1 MRFTIAAVAFF
12 AGLVAADTTVFE
24 TEQVTVTSCGPE
36 VTNCPASSGV
46 ATSVP
51 VVATSAVVPNGVG
64 AASSGA
70 PSWTTAVPAAPAT
83 TGAAAP
89 AGGNTAAQS
98 YTVIAHTTCVPTVVY
113 STIPIAQTTSPVGS
127 GSGSGSGSGP
137 AGSGAPHVPSSSKAA
152 PSGASASASPSSTP
166 VYSGAGAISG
176 SMGFAGLFAAAA
188 YILA

>member
-51 VVATSAVVPNGVG
+51 VVPTSVVVPNGVG

-83 TGAAAP
+83 TGAANPAP
-89 AGGNTAAQS
+89 AGGNTAVQS

-127 GSGSGSGSGP
+127 GSGPGP

>member
-12 AGLVAADTTVFE
+12 AGLVAADTTIFE

-36 VTNCPASSGV
+36 VTNCPAASGV

-51 VVATSAVVPNGVG
+51 VVPTSVVVPNGVG

-127 GSGSGSGSGP
+127 GSNPGSG
-137 AGSGAPHVPSSSKAA
+137 ASGAPHVPSSSKAA
-152 PSGASASASPSSTP
+152 PSGASASSSPSATP